1 MSPLIARALTFSSP
15 EEEMGYLDIIHFAD
29 LPNDVLGIRP
39 NVDDSLVLMSLAHML
54 NQSFLRAGT
63 FSDKSFCFHTDH
75 REFSKSVLRNNKVS
89 YLFQI
94 DLTRSLMTISRT
106 TLLMKLPSI
115 VIDSDVMELIV
126 AFLYSP
132 ILDPSGKDLSYIWG
146 YGIPPS
152 GLLTSVLLN
161 FALTEF
167 DMEFPKVFPG
177 GLYYNKQVYK

>member
-1 MSPLIARALTFSSP
+1 
-15 EEEMGYLDIIHFAD
+15 
-29 LPNDVLGIRP
+29 
-39 NVDDSLVLMSLAHML
+39 
-54 NQSFLRAGT
+54 
-63 FSDKSFCFHTDH
+63 
-75 REFSKSVLRNNKVS
+75 
-89 YLFQI
+89 
-94 DLTRSLMTISRT
+94 MTISRT
-106 TLLMKLPSI
+106 TLLMKLSSI

-177 GLYYNKQVYK
+177 GLYYNKQVTK